1 MKTVTAR
8 EFQKQFGHLAKK
20 MAEGQAMQVT
30 NHGKPLGVFTR
41 VTPRRIKTPDFLA
54 NLQKTGCSSKL
65 GDKILEE
72 FNACLP

>member
-1 MKTVTAR
+1 
-8 EFQKQFGHLAKK
+8 
-20 MAEGQAMQVT
+20 MQVT

-41 VTPRRIKTPDFLA
+41 VTPRRVKTPDFLA

-72 FNACLP
+72 FNASLP

>member
-8 EFQKQFGHLAKK
+8 EFQKQFGHLARK
-20 MAEGQAMQVT
+20 MAEGQSMQVT

-41 VTPRRIKTPDFLA
+41 VTPRRVKTPDFLA
-54 NLQKTGCSSKL
+54 NLQKTGGSSKL

-72 FNACLP
+72 FNASLP